1 MKGPKTSPTHKWRVE
16 EAKKKQ
22 ELRTFVVT
30 FAPGLGG
37 VLVFVKIAGNRVD
50 AIAEVSN
57 QLREM
62 SSELERFC
70 AREVI

>member
-1 MKGPKTSPTHKWRVE
+1 MKGPKTSPTHKWRLE
-16 EAKKKQ
+16 EAKKGQ
-22 ELRTFVVT
+22 ELRTFIVT
-30 FAPGLGG
+30 FTSGLGG
-37 VLVFVKIAGNRVD
+37 VLVFVKIANNRTD
-50 AIAEVSN
+50 ATADASN